1 MLFKKK
7 SQLDFFLHELKTP
20 VSSILGA
27 AEALKDFESLSME
40 QRKRFINIIEQK
52 SLRLKVM
59 LENCLVPAEKTL
71 KPVLLH
77 DLIEQT
83 QNQWSD
89 QIEAKKLKI
98 KIDVPPQIKV
108 WAYPKKLAMVF
119 SNLLDN
125 AIKYSPAQGLITL
138 KGILAKKTIQM
149 SLTDEG
155 PGIDPKEQ
163 KKIFNP
169 YYRSAQTKGIPGH
182 GLGLAIVKEILKAH
196 RSQIK
201 VISQLG
207 HGTTFKFD
215 LPLVNA

>member
-1 MLFKKK
+1 MIFKKK

-20 VSSILGA
+20 VASILGA
-27 AEALKDFESLSME
+27 AEALKDFENLSPD
-40 QRKRFINIIEQK
+40 QRKRFINIVEQK

-59 LENCLVPAEKTL
+59 LENSFVPDEKTL

-83 QNQWSD
+83 QNQWND
-89 QIEAKKLKI
+89 QIEAKKLKF
-98 KIDVPPQIKV
+98 KIEIPSQVKV
-108 WAYPKKLAMVF
+108 WAYPKKLGMVF

-125 AIKYSPAQGLITL
+125 AIKYSPTQGLITL

-155 PGIDPKEQ
+155 PGIDLKEQ

-169 YYRSAQTKGIPGH
+169 YYRSSQTKGIPGH

-196 RSQIK
+196 HSQIK
-201 VISQLG
+201 VVSKLG

-215 LPLVNA
+215 LPLVKA